1 MNMKTVMKKMGR
13 KTEEEKKE
21 KLINMSKI
29 KKLMKTRARGDFEYN
44 RNDDEYQNNI
54 HEYEDSDEEEETE
67 DRRREKGEI
76 DEYE

>member
-1 MNMKTVMKKMGR
+1 MKKMRR

-21 KLINMSKI
+21 KLMNMSKI

-44 RNDDEYQNNI
+44 RNDDEYWTTPMD
-54 HEYEDSDEEEETE
+54 EYEDSDEEDEKE